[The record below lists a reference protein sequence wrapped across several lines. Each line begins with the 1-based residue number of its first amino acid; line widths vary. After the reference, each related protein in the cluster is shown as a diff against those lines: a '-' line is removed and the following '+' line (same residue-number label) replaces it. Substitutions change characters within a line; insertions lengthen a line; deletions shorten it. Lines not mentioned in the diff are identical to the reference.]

1 MTNKVTNKEYFGV
14 LSAIVSTVGIP
25 AEVETSL
32 TPEEILEWID
42 TRVEQL
48 SKRATTPSKAEKA
61 KQEQNA
67 KYGDAAVAFM
77 EANAGTAYTA
87 SELIREI
94 PELDAISTQKL
105 SPILKKAAL
114 EGRIVKIKTSKTTK
128 WGVGIEVEETE

>member
-1 MTNKVTNKEYFGV
+1 MANKVTNKEYFGV

-94 PELDAISTQKL
+94 PELDAISTL

-114 EGRIVKIKTSKTTK
+114 EGRIVKVKTSKATK